1 MIGWICSST
10 TPYYDIRNGC
20 NAFKQRPVL
29 IIGGLLNNDYTVLP
43 ISTVSK
49 RENLHFFYDIK
60 VEPMLYPRLR
70 LSKESFIRVHKQT
83 TVHQTAVVRKI
94 SNLKV
99 EYPDL
104 YSLVLE
110 GLSEYN
116 TNLMSNAK

>member
-49 RENLHFFYDIK
+49 RENLHPLYDI
-60 VEPMLYPRLR
+60 EINPMYYPRLN
-70 LSKESFIRVHKQT
+70 LNKVSFVRVHKQT
-83 TVHQTAVVRKI
+83 TVHRSAVIYQI
-94 SNLKV
+94 SDLRN
-99 EYPDL
+99 EYPNL
-104 YSLVLE
+104 YWNILEMLSRYNKALE
-110 GLSEYN
+110 GK
-116 TNLMSNAK
+116 AK

>member
-1 MIGWICSST
+1 MLGWICSST
-10 TPYYDIRNGC
+10 TPYYDTKTGR

-29 IIGGLLNNDYTVLP
+29 VISELISNDYTVLP

-70 LSKESFIRVHKQT
+70 LNKESFIRAHKQT
-83 TVHQTAVVRKI
+83 TVHRAAVVRKI
-94 SNLKV
+94 SNLKT

-110 GLSEYN
+110 RLSEYN
-116 TNLMSNAK
+116 TNLVSNAK

>member
-1 MIGWICSST
+1 MLGWICSST
-10 TPYYDIRNGC
+10 TPYYDIKTGR

-29 IIGGLLNNDYTVLP
+29 VISELISNDYTVLP

-70 LSKESFIRVHKQT
+70 LGKESFIRVHKQT
-83 TVHQTAVVRKI
+83 TGHRAAVVRKI
-94 SNLKV
+94 SNLKT

-110 GLSEYN
+110 RLSEYN
-116 TNLMSNAK
+116 TNLVSNAK

>member
-1 MIGWICSST
+1 MLGWICSST
-10 TPYYDIRNGC
+10 TPYYDAKTGR

-29 IIGGLLNNDYTVLP
+29 VISKLISNDYTVLP

-70 LSKESFIRVHKQT
+70 LHKESFIRVHKQT
-83 TVHQTAVVRKI
+83 TVHQAAVVRKI
-94 SNLKV
+94 SNLKT

-110 GLSEYN
+110 RLSEYN
-116 TNLMSNAK
+116 TNLISNAK